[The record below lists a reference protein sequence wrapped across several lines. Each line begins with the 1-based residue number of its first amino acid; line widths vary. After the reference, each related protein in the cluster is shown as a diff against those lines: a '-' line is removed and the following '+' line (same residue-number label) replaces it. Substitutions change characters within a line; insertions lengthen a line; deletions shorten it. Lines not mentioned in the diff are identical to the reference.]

1 MTTGIYI
8 HIPFCIKKCAYCD
21 FNSYSD
27 IRDMSYSYGKAV
39 RAEIK
44 NSPYKNKKI
53 DTVYIGGGTPT
64 CIDEKILIDLLATV
78 RESFD
83 FAEDVEITVEC
94 NPGTADLEKLSALR
108 SAGFNRLSIGCQ
120 STDDKLLKKIGR
132 IHTFEDF
139 TNCFFDARRTG
150 FENISVDLM
159 FGLPGQTNEIWID
172 TLRKVTE
179 LGPEHISAY
188 SLKIEEGTPFFDM
201 KSRSELSV
209 PDDDAN
215 REMYDTAVEFLKEQG
230 YCRYEISNFSK
241 AGFESCHNLI
251 YWTLGEYIG
260 FGAGA
265 HSFVCG
271 RRFSNPLGISDYID
285 FVSSGGCAEDGAE
298 CESDI
303 DMMCEFMFLGLRLD
317 RGVSESEFKNRF
329 GKDMRDV
336 FKMPLEKHLNV
347 TRALEKDGDNIKIRP
362 EYTYVSNL
370 IMSDFIL

>member
-1 MTTGIYI
+1 MTGIYI

-21 FNSYSD
+21 FNSYSG

-53 DTVYIGGGTPT
+53 DTVYFGGGTPT
-64 CIDEKILIDLLATV
+64 CIDEKILIDILAAV
-78 RESFD
+78 REHFD
-83 FAEDVEITVEC
+83 LAEGAEITVEC
-94 NPGTADLEKLSALR
+94 NPGTADFEKLLALR
-108 SAGFNRLSIGCQ
+108 RAGFNRLSIGCQ
-120 STDDKLLKKIGR
+120 SADDKLLKKIGR
-132 IHTFEDF
+132 IHTFKDF
-139 TNCFFDARRTG
+139 ENCFFGARRAG

-159 FGLPGQTNEIWID
+159 FGLPEHTAEIWRG

-188 SLKIEEGTPFFDM
+188 SLKIEEGTPFFEM
-201 KSRSELSV
+201 KSRGELSV

-215 REMYDTAVEFLKEQG
+215 REMYDAAVEFLKDRG
-230 YCRYEISNFSK
+230 YFRYEISNFSK
-241 AGFESCHNLI
+241 AGFESRHNLI

-265 HSFVCG
+265 HSFAGG
-271 RRFSNPLGISDYID
+271 RRFSNPLGVSDYID
-285 FVSSGGCAEDGAE
+285 FVSSGGRAEDSAE
-298 CESDI
+298 TEPDI

-317 RGVSESEFKNRF
+317 NGVSEREFKKRF
-329 GKDMRDV
+329 GKNMREV
-336 FKMPLEKHLNV
+336 FKIPLEKHLNV
-347 TRALEKDGDNIKIRP
+347 TRALASGGGNIKIRP

>member
-1 MTTGIYI
+1 MTGIYI

-21 FNSYSD
+21 FNSYSG

-39 RAEIK
+39 ISEIK

-64 CIDEKILIDLLATV
+64 CIDEKILIDILASV

-83 FAEDVEITVEC
+83 VAEGAEITVEC
-94 NPGTADLEKLSALR
+94 NPGTADFKKLHALQR
-108 SAGFNRLSIGCQ
+108 AGFNRLSIGCQ
-120 STDDKLLKKIGR
+120 SADDKLLEKIGR
-132 IHTFEDF
+132 IHNFDDF
-139 TNCFFDARRTG
+139 TNCFQEARRAG

-159 FGLPGQTNEIWID
+159 FGLPGQTAEIWRD
-172 TLRKVTE
+172 TLRKITE

-188 SLKIEEGTPFFDM
+188 SLKIEEGTLFFEM
-201 KSRSELSV
+201 KSRGELSV

-215 REMYDTAVEFLKEQG
+215 REMYDTVVEFLKDRG

-241 AGFESCHNLI
+241 AGFESRHNLI

-271 RRFSNPLGISDYID
+271 RRFSDPLGVSDYID
-285 FVSSGGCAEDGAE
+285 FIGSGGRAEDGAE
-298 CESDI
+298 MESEI

-317 RGVSESEFKNRF
+317 RGVSESEFKKRF
-329 GKDMRDV
+329 GKSMGEV
-336 FKMPLEKHLNV
+336 FKIPIEKHLNV
-347 TRALEKDGDNIKIRP
+347 TRTLESSDGNIKIRP

>member
-39 RAEIK
+39 ISEIK

-64 CIDEKILIDLLATV
+64 CIDEKILIDILATL

-83 FAEDVEITVEC
+83 VAEGAEITVEC
-94 NPGTADLEKLSALR
+94 NPGTADFKKLLALR
-108 SAGFNRLSIGCQ
+108 RAGFNRLSIGCQ
-120 STDDKLLKKIGR
+120 SADDKLLKKIGR

-139 TNCFFDARRTG
+139 TDCFFDARRAG
-150 FENISVDLM
+150 FENISIDLM
-159 FGLPGQTNEIWID
+159 FGLPGQTNEIWLD
-172 TLRKVTE
+172 TLRKITE

-188 SLKIEEGTPFFDM
+188 SLKIEEGTPFFEM
-201 KSRSELSV
+201 KSRGELSV

-215 REMYDTAVEFLKEQG
+215 REMYDIAVEFLKKQG

-241 AGFESCHNLI
+241 AGFESRHNLI

-265 HSFVCG
+265 HSFAGG
-271 RRFSNPLGISDYID
+271 RRFFSPLGVSDYID
-285 FVSSGGCAEDGAE
+285 FVGRGGRAENGAE
-298 CESDI
+298 MESEA

-317 RGVSESEFKNRF
+317 RGVSESEFKKRF
-329 GKDMRDV
+329 GKGIREV
-336 FKMPLEKHLNV
+336 FKIPLEKHLNI
-347 TRALEKDGDNIKIRP
+347 TRALEKAGGNIKIRP

>member
-1 MTTGIYI
+1 MTGIYT

-21 FNSYSD
+21 FNSYSG

-39 RAEIK
+39 ISEIK

-64 CIDEKILIDLLATV
+64 CIDEKILIDILASV

-83 FAEDVEITVEC
+83 VAEGAEITVEC
-94 NPGTADLEKLSALR
+94 NPGTANFKKLHALR
-108 SAGFNRLSIGCQ
+108 RAGFNRLSIGCQ
-120 STDDKLLKKIGR
+120 SADDKLLKKIGR

-139 TNCFFDARRTG
+139 KNCFRDARRAG

-159 FGLPGQTNEIWID
+159 FGLPGQTAEIWRD
-172 TLRKVTE
+172 TLRKITE

-188 SLKIEEGTPFFDM
+188 SLKIEEGTPFFEM
-201 KSRSELSV
+201 KSRGELSV

-215 REMYDTAVEFLKEQG
+215 REMYDTVVEFLKDRG

-241 AGFESCHNLI
+241 AGFESRHNLI

-271 RRFSNPLGISDYID
+271 RRFSDPLGVSDYID
-285 FVSSGGCAEDGAE
+285 FISSGGRAEDGAE
-298 CESDI
+298 TEPDI
-303 DMMCEFMFLGLRLD
+303 DMMCEYMFLGLRLD
-317 RGVSESEFKNRF
+317 RGVSEREFKKRF
-329 GKDMRDV
+329 GKDMGEV
-336 FKMPLEKHLNV
+336 FKKPIEKHLNV
-347 TRALEKDGDNIKIRP
+347 IRTLESSGGNIKIRP

>member
-1 MTTGIYI
+1 MTGIYT

-21 FNSYSD
+21 FNSYSG

-39 RAEIK
+39 ISEIK

-64 CIDEKILIDLLATV
+64 CIDEKILIDILASV

-83 FAEDVEITVEC
+83 VAEGAEITVEC
-94 NPGTADLEKLSALR
+94 NPGTADFKKLHALCR
-108 SAGFNRLSIGCQ
+108 AGFNRLSIGCQ
-120 STDDKLLKKIGR
+120 SADDKLLEKIGR
-132 IHTFEDF
+132 IHNFDDF
-139 TNCFFDARRTG
+139 TNCFQEARRAG

-159 FGLPGQTNEIWID
+159 FGLPGQTAEIWRD
-172 TLRKVTE
+172 TLRKITE

-188 SLKIEEGTPFFDM
+188 SLKIEGGTPFFEM
-201 KSRSELSV
+201 KSRGELSV

-215 REMYDTAVEFLKEQG
+215 REMYDTVVEFLKDRG

-241 AGFESCHNLI
+241 AGFESRHNLI

-271 RRFSNPLGISDYID
+271 RRFSDPLGVSDYID
-285 FVSSGGCAEDGAE
+285 FIDSGGRAEDGAE
-298 CESDI
+298 TESEI

-317 RGVSESEFKNRF
+317 RGVSESEFKKRF
-329 GKDMRDV
+329 GKDMREV
-336 FKMPLEKHLNV
+336 FKIPLEKHLNI
-347 TRALEKDGDNIKIRP
+347 TRVLERSGGNIKIRP